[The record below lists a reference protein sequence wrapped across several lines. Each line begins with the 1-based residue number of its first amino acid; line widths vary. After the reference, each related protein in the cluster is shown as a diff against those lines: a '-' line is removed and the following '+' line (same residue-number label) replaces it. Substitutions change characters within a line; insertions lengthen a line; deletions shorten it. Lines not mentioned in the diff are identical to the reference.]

1 MSENWAGCAI
11 KKSLEEKAHPKC
23 LKKWAEYEACT
34 QRIKN
39 DTTGEAQC
47 SGQYFEYWHCVDA
60 LVLPPSLL
68 ILLASAPIF
77 FKFAPTFIF
86 RGAMI

>member
-23 LKKWAEYEACT
+23 LKKWAEYEACG
-34 QRIKN
+34 QRIKG

-60 LVLPPSLL
+60 LVRPPS
-68 ILLASAPIF
+68 SPSVRF
-77 FKFAPTFIF
+77 CPPPP
-86 RGAMI
+86 R